1 MDSIIGNAP
10 QFPATTRCEDAD
22 TLPPIAESRAERAP
36 LSPSLSVWTGY
47 LMGRVT
53 QQCRD
58 YFDVLAEPLGVKAK
72 HFSVLSV
79 LGEGQALSQ
88 VEMGERLSID
98 RNTIVLLLD
107 DLEGL
112 ELVSRRRDPSDRR
125 AHRVSLTGRGRETLD
140 KMVALA
146 RRTNDEVLS
155 PLSREERAQLHAL
168 LSRLF

>member
-1 MDSIIGNAP
+1 MVPSV
-10 QFPATTRCEDAD
+10 PA
-22 TLPPIAESRAERAP
+22 
-36 LSPSLSVWTGY
+36 SLSVWTGY

-53 QQCRD
+53 QRCRD

-79 LGEGQALSQ
+79 LGEGRALSQ
-88 VEMGERLSID
+88 VEMGERLGID

-107 DLEGL
+107 DLEGRG
-112 ELVSRRRDPSDRR
+112 LVTRRRDPSDRR
-125 AHRVSLTGRGRETLD
+125 AHLVSLTDRGQETLNE
-140 KMVALA
+140 MVGLA

-155 PLSREERAQLHAL
+155 PLSREERAQLHTL